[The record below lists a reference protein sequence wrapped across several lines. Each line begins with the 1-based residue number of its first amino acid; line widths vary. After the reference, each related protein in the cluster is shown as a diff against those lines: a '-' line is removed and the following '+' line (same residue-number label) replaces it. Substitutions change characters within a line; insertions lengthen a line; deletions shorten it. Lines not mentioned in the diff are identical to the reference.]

1 MEIRQIKSFLS
12 VAETL
17 HFGKSSQLLHLSQPA
32 LSLQIKAL
40 EDELG
45 VKLLDRDRQGTK
57 ITPAGVV
64 FKAAASKIMEELE
77 VACRQTQWTAAGKL
91 GLIRLGF
98 ISTAGQEIVPT
109 LIRAFRKRYPQV
121 EFSLR
126 NILTSEQPDL
136 IKNGMLDVGFLRL
149 PIDIPESIDITPVHR
164 EPFVAIFPLGHPLAS
179 KEGIRL
185 RDLRQE
191 KFVMY
196 ERVFAPGYHDL
207 VIGILSRGGVIP
219 EVSQTAS
226 EMSTI
231 VSLVDSGMGVA
242 VVPIS
247 AIKHRSAHVATC
259 PILDKVPTSEI
270 GMVTAKDTDIPVVRR
285 FYELA
290 SELCRL

>member
-1 MEIRQIKSFLS
+1 MEIRQIKSFLA

-17 HFGKSSQLLHLSQPA
+17 HFGKSSQLLHVSQPA

-45 VKLLDRDRQGTK
+45 VKLLDRNRQGTK
-57 ITPAGVV
+57 ITQAGLV

-77 VACRQTQWTAAGKL
+77 VARRQTQWTAAGKL

-98 ISTAGQEIVPT
+98 ISTAGHEIVPT
-109 LIRAFRKRYPQV
+109 LIRRFRKRYPHV

-126 NILTSEQPDL
+126 NVLTSEQPEL
-136 IKNGMLDVGFLRL
+136 IKKGILDVGFLRL
-149 PIDIPESIDITPVHR
+149 PIEISDRIDVTPIHR
-164 EPFVAIFPLGHPLAS
+164 EPFVAIFPLEHPLAS

-185 RDLRQE
+185 RDLRGE

-196 ERVFAPGYHDL
+196 DRVSVPGYHDA
-207 VIGILSRGGVIP
+207 VIGILSRAGVIP
-219 EVSQTAS
+219 EVTQTAS

-242 VVPIS
+242 LVPMS
-247 AIKHRSAHVATC
+247 ATKHRIARVANC
-259 PILDKVPTSEI
+259 PILDKIPASEI
-270 GMVTAKDTDIPVVRR
+270 GMIAAKDTDIPVVRR

-290 SELCRL
+290 IEWCRL

>member
-17 HFGKSSQLLHLSQPA
+17 HFGKSSRLLHLSQPA

-45 VKLLDRDRQGTK
+45 VQLLDRDRQGTK
-57 ITPAGVV
+57 ITQAGLV
-64 FKAAASKIMEELE
+64 FKVAVAKIIEELE
-77 VACRQTQWTAAGKL
+77 IACRQTQWTAAGKL

-109 LIRAFRKRYPQV
+109 LIRRFRKRYPKV

-136 IKNGMLDVGFLRL
+136 IKNGTLDVGFLRL
-149 PIDIPESIDITPVHR
+149 PIAIPESIDITPVHR
-164 EPFVAIFPLGHPLAS
+164 EPFVVIFPLEHPLAS

-185 RDLRQE
+185 RDLRGE

-207 VIGILSRGGVIP
+207 VIAILSRAGVIP

-231 VSLVDSGMGVA
+231 VSLVDAGMGVA
-242 VVPIS
+242 VVPMS
-247 AIKHRSAHVATC
+247 VTKHRIARVVTC
-259 PILDKVPTSEI
+259 PILDKIPASEI
-270 GMVTAKDTDIPVVRR
+270 AMVTAKDTDIPVVRR
-285 FYELA
+285 FYELT
-290 SELCRL
+290 SESYRL

>member
-1 MEIRQIKSFLS
+1 MEIRHIKSFLT

-17 HFGKSSQLLHLSQPA
+17 HFGKSSRLLHVSQPA

-40 EDELG
+40 EEELG

-57 ITPAGVV
+57 ITQAGLV
-64 FKAAASKIMEELE
+64 FKAAAAKIMEELK

-98 ISTAGQEIVPT
+98 ISTAGEEIVPT
-109 LIRAFRKRYPQV
+109 LIRRFRKQYPQV

-126 NILTSEQPDL
+126 AVLTNDQPEL

-149 PIDIPESIDITPVHR
+149 PIDIPDSIEIIPVHR
-164 EPFVAIFPLGHPLAS
+164 EPFVAIFPLGHPLAC

-185 RDLRQE
+185 RDLRGE

-196 ERVFAPGYHDL
+196 ERAFAPGYHDL
-207 VIGILSRGGVIP
+207 VLGILSRAGVIP
-219 EVSQTAS
+219 EVTQTAS

-242 VVPIS
+242 VLPMSVTR
-247 AIKHRSAHVATC
+247 HRLARVTTC
-259 PILDKVPTSEI
+259 PILDKVPNSEV
-270 GMVTAKDTDIPVVRR
+270 GMVTARDTDIPVVRR

>member
-1 MEIRQIKSFLS
+1 
-12 VAETL
+12 
-17 HFGKSSQLLHLSQPA
+17 
-32 LSLQIKAL
+32 
-40 EDELG
+40 
-45 VKLLDRDRQGTK
+45 VKLLDRNRQGTK
-57 ITPAGVV
+57 ITQAGLT

-77 VACRQTQWTAAGKL
+77 AACRQTQWTAAGQL

-109 LIRAFRKRYPQV
+109 LIRSFRKQYPQV

-126 NILTSEQPDL
+126 NVLTSEQLDF
-136 IKNGMLDVGFLRL
+136 IENGRLDVGFLRL

-185 RDLRQE
+185 RDLRGE
-191 KFVMY
+191 KFVLY

-207 VIGILSRGGVIP
+207 VIGILSRAGVIP
-219 EVSQTAS
+219 KVSQTAS

-242 VVPIS
+242 LVPMS
-247 AIKHRSAHVATC
+247 ATKYRIARVATC
-259 PILDKVPTSEI
+259 PILDKIPDSEI
-270 GMVTAKDTDIPVVRR
+270 GMVSAKNTDIPVVRR
-285 FYELA
+285 FCQLA
-290 SELCRL
+290 SRQQGLEGNQ

>member
-57 ITPAGVV
+57 ITQAGLA
-64 FKAAASKIMEELE
+64 FKAAAVKIMEELE

-98 ISTAGQEIVPT
+98 ISAAGQEIVPT
-109 LIRAFRKRYPQV
+109 LIRSFRKQYPHV

-126 NILTSEQPDL
+126 NILTSEQPEL

-149 PIDIPESIDITPVHR
+149 PIDTPESISVTLVHR
-164 EPFVAIFPLGHPLAS
+164 EPLVAIFPEGHPVAS
-179 KEGIRL
+179 KDGIRL
-185 RDLRQE
+185 RDLRGE
-191 KFVMY
+191 KIVTY
-196 ERVFAPGYHDL
+196 ERAFAPGYHDL
-207 VIGILSRGGVIP
+207 VMGILSRAGVIP
-219 EVSQTAS
+219 EVTQTAS
-226 EMSTI
+226 EMATI

-242 VVPIS
+242 LVPMS
-247 AIKHRSAHVATC
+247 ATKHRIARIATC
-259 PILDKVPTSEI
+259 PILDKIPTSEI
-270 GMVTAKDTDIPVVRR
+270 GMITAKNTDVPVVRR

-290 SELCRL
+290 CELCRL

>member
-1 MEIRQIKSFLS
+1 MAR
-12 VAETL
+12 
-17 HFGKSSQLLHLSQPA
+17 
-32 LSLQIKAL
+32 
-40 EDELG
+40 
-45 VKLLDRDRQGTK
+45 
-57 ITPAGVV
+57 
-64 FKAAASKIMEELE
+64 
-77 VACRQTQWTAAGKL
+77 RQTQWTAAGKL

-109 LIRAFRKRYPQV
+109 LIRSFRKRYPQV

-149 PIDIPESIDITPVHR
+149 PIDITDRIDITPVHR
-164 EPFVAIFPLGHPLAS
+164 EPFVVIFPLEHPLAS

-185 RDLRQE
+185 RDLRRE

-207 VIGILSRGGVIP
+207 VIGILSRAGVIP
-219 EVSQTAS
+219 EVTQTAS

-231 VSLVDSGMGVA
+231 VSLVDAGMGVA
-242 VVPIS
+242 VVPMS
-247 AIKHRSAHVATC
+247 ATKHRFARVVAC
-259 PILDKVPTSEI
+259 PILDKIPTSEI
-270 GMVTAKDTDIPVVRR
+270 AMVTAKHIDIPVVRQ

-290 SELCRL
+290 SEVYRL